1 MPIQSILRMLYNGTM
16 DIRTVGIVA
25 KSSNPYAQAKAR
37 NLATDLLARGY
48 AVTVDSQAAAGG
60 MEDHSAALPV
70 MVRKC
75 QLLIVLG
82 GDGTLLSVARDTPSE
97 TLILGINMG
106 TLGFLTPHPDHVADT
121 LVRDVLA
128 GDFKVE
134 RRAKLGVTLHQPA
147 SGDKISFVLNDAVIS
162 KAAMARIIELKISVE
177 GKSLTR
183 MRADGLIIATPTG
196 STAYNLAANG
206 PILAPE
212 AQAVVLAPI
221 CPHTLTYRP
230 VVLPDRF
237 AIDVELET
245 FNQEVYLTLDGQMGH
260 RIFPGDR
267 IEVRK
272 SDQFASLVVARSYD
286 FFEVLRAKLS
296 WGGG

>member
-1 MPIQSILRMLYNGTM
+1 M
-16 DIRTVGIVA
+16 DIRCIGIIA

-37 NLATDLLARGY
+37 SMAVDLQAKGY
-48 AVTVDSQAAAGG
+48 TVSVDSQAAAGG
-60 MEDHSAALPV
+60 MEACSAALPV
-70 MVRKC
+70 IAQKC

-82 GDGTLLSVARDTPSE
+82 GDGTLLSVARETPSE

-106 TLGFLTPHPDHVADT
+106 TLGFLTPHPEYKADA
-121 LVRDVLA
+121 LVREVLA
-128 GDFKVE
+128 GDYKVE
-134 RRAKLGVTLHQPA
+134 LRNKLAVTLHQPTV
-147 SGDKISFVLNDAVIS
+147 GDKTAFVLNDAVIA
-162 KAAMARIIELKISVE
+162 KAAMARIIELKIAVE
-177 GKSLTR
+177 GKPLTR

-212 AQAVVLAPI
+212 AAAVVLAPI

-230 VVLPDRF
+230 LVLPDRF

-245 FNQEVYLTLDGQMGH
+245 PSEEVYLTLDGQMGH

-272 SDQFASLVVARSYD
+272 SDEFASLVVARSYD

>member
-1 MPIQSILRMLYNGTM
+1 M
-16 DIRTVGIVA
+16 DIRTIGIIA

-37 NLATDLLARGY
+37 SLAMDLKGMGY
-48 AVTVDSQAAAGG
+48 TVLVDSQAASGG
-60 MEDHSAALPV
+60 MEECAAALPV

-82 GDGTLLSVARDTPSE
+82 GDGTLLSVARETPSE

-106 TLGFLTPHPDHVADT
+106 TLGFLTPHPEHRADA
-121 LVRDVLA
+121 LVREVLA
-128 GDFKVE
+128 GDYKVE
-134 RRAKLGVTLHQPA
+134 LRSKLAVTLHQPSTGA
-147 SGDKISFVLNDAVIS
+147 STAFVLNDAVIA

-177 GKSLTR
+177 GKPLTR

-212 AQAVVLAPI
+212 APGVVLAPI

-230 VVLPDRF
+230 IVLPDRF

-245 FNQEVYLTLDGQMGH
+245 ANEEVYLTLDGQMGH
-260 RIFPGDR
+260 RLFTGDR
-267 IEVRK
+267 VEVRK
-272 SDQFASLVVARSYD
+272 SDEFASLVVARSYD

>member
-1 MPIQSILRMLYNGTM
+1 M

-60 MEDHSAALPV
+60 MEDHAAALPV
-70 MVRKC
+70 MARRC
-75 QLLIVLG
+75 QLLVVLG
-82 GDGTLLSVARDTPSE
+82 GDGTLLSVARETPSE

-106 TLGFLTPHPDHVADT
+106 TLGFLTPHPEHRTDT

-128 GDFKVE
+128 GEYKVE
-134 RRAKLGVTLHQPA
+134 VRNKLAVTLHQPSTGVSTA
-147 SGDKISFVLNDAVIS
+147 FVLNDAVIA
-162 KAAMARIIELKISVE
+162 KAAMARIIELKITVE
-177 GKSLTR
+177 GKPLTR

-212 AQAVVLAPI
+212 AAGVVLAPI

-230 VVLPDRF
+230 IVLPDRF

-245 FNQEVYLTLDGQMGH
+245 PHEEVYLTLDGQMGH

-272 SDQFASLVVARSYD
+272 SDQFASLVVARAYD

>member
-1 MPIQSILRMLYNGTM
+1 M
-16 DIRTVGIVA
+16 D
-25 KSSNPYAQAKAR
+25 
-37 NLATDLLARGY
+37 
-48 AVTVDSQAAAGG
+48 
-60 MEDHSAALPV
+60 ECSAALPV
-70 MVRKC
+70 MARKC

-106 TLGFLTPHPDHVADT
+106 TLGFLTPHPEHTADA
-121 LVRDVLA
+121 LVRAVLA
-128 GDFKVE
+128 GDYKVE
-134 RRAKLGVTLHQPA
+134 RRNKLAVTLHQPSTGTSTA
-147 SGDKISFVLNDAVIS
+147 FVLNDAVIA
-162 KAAMARIIELKISVE
+162 KAAMARIIELKMSVE
-177 GKSLTR
+177 GRVLTR

-206 PILAPE
+206 PILSPE

-230 VVLPDRF
+230 LVLPDRF

-245 FNQEVYLTLDGQMGH
+245 PNEEVYLTLDGQMGH

-267 IEVRK
+267 IEVRQ
-272 SDQFASLVVARSYD
+272 SDEFASLAVARSYN